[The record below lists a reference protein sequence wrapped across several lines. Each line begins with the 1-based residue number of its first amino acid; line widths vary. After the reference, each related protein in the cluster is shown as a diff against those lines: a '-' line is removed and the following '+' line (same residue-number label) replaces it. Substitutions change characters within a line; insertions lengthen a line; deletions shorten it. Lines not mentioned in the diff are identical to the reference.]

1 MSTATTAHPTT
12 GPAPGPAAVANQG
25 ATAEA
30 IQHHYDVSDDFYALW
45 LDTSLT
51 YTCALYQDLAD
62 PAETLEQAQRRKL
75 HHLIEESRADS
86 ARRVLDI
93 GCGWGSLLRRL
104 VEVHEVPRAV
114 GLTLS
119 ATQAALVREQAPPGV
134 EVRLEPWQEH
144 RPEDGGYDAII
155 SIGAFEHFAAPGLSR
170 TERVAAYREFFE
182 RCADWLPRGGRLALQ
197 TNVKGNN
204 VVMGRTTVRDQL
216 FIMEMI
222 FPESEI
228 PALSEVIHASERQF
242 DVVSLRND
250 APHYSRTLREWH
262 RRLISRRIEA
272 VALVGEE
279 TTAHYERYLSSAAD
293 HFDRRH
299 LGLARITFEK
309 VR

>member
-1 MSTATTAHPTT
+1 MSA
-12 GPAPGPAAVANQG
+12 PAPATAPGAVLNQG

-51 YTCALYQDLAD
+51 YTCALYQEPAD
-62 PAETLEQAQRRKL
+62 PAETLECAQRRKL
-75 HHLIEESRADS
+75 DHLVEQARAGG

-104 VEVHEVPRAV
+104 AEVYEVPAAV

-119 ATQAALVREQAPPGV
+119 ATQAARVREQALPGV

-144 RPEDGGYDAII
+144 RPEGDGYDAII

-170 TERVAAYREFFE
+170 AERVAAYREFFE
-182 RCADWLPRGGRLALQ
+182 RCAGWLPPGGRLALQ

-204 VVMGRTTVRDQL
+204 VVMDRATVRDQL
-216 FIMEMI
+216 FIMDMI

-228 PALSEVIHASERQF
+228 PALSEVIHGAERQF

-262 RRLISRRIEA
+262 RRLTARRTEA
-272 VALVGEE
+272 IALVGEE
-279 TTAHYERYLSSAAD
+279 TTAHYERYLRSAAD
-293 HFDRRH
+293 HFERRH